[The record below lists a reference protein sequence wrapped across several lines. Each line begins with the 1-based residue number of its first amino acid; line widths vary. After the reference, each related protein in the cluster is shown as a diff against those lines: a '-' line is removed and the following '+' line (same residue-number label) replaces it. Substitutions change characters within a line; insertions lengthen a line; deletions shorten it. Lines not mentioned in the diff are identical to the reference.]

1 MGFIVFP
8 GIKIMRILKRVIS
21 MVHIKDEIGV
31 LGIDDG
37 PFNRESKEVL
47 LIGTYYRGNRILDG
61 VYFKRIKKDGMD
73 STEKILEMVKGKHKK
88 KISVI
93 FLDGVTFGGFNIADL
108 NRIYERTRI
117 PVVAVM
123 NNLPDYEKIE
133 RTLMRYFEDYEE
145 RISILRSLPKPER
158 FGEIY
163 LQYLGID
170 RGTLEV
176 VLKKT
181 RLRSKVPECLRV
193 SHLIGRGFLYL

>member
-1 MGFIVFP
+1 
-8 GIKIMRILKRVIS
+8 
-21 MVHIKDEIGV
+21 MVHIKEEIGV
-31 LGIDDG
+31 LGVDDG
-37 PFNRESKEVL
+37 PFRKDSRDVL
-47 LIGTYYRGNRILDG
+47 LIGCYYRGNRILDG
-61 VYFKRIKKDGMD
+61 VYFKKIKKDGMD
-73 STEKILEMVKGKHKK
+73 STEKILEIVKGRHEK

-108 NRIYERTRI
+108 HEIYRRTEI

-133 RTLMRYFEDYEE
+133 RTLMRHFKDYEE

-170 RGTLEV
+170 RETLEMI
-176 VLKKT
+176 LKKT